1 MLNKEETLS
10 TLQAFNQYVIK
21 QARENLLKGG
31 QHGTNNVSKKLSDSL
46 KSTEKVNPNS
56 IESYIEMAD
65 HGKFL
70 DLGVKGKV
78 SGQRAPNSPFKF
90 GSGKGK
96 PGGLTEGIRGWVK
109 ARRFQFRQRNAD
121 GKSTGKF
128 MSYEQTA
135 QLITRSI
142 YLKGT
147 KPTLFFSKPFAK
159 GFESLPDELI
169 KAYGLDIES
178 FLKFTLKE

>member
-1 MLNKEETLS
+1 MLNKTETLN
-10 TLQAFNQYVIK
+10 TLQAFNKYVIK
-21 QARENLLKGG
+21 QARTNLTKGDK
-31 QHGTNNVSKKLSDSL
+31 NVTKELYDSL
-46 KSTEKVNPNS
+46 KATSKVNPNS
-56 IESYIEMAD
+56 IENYIEMAD

-78 SGQRAPNSPFKF
+78 SSAKAPNSPFKF
-90 GSGKGK
+90 GSGTGK

-109 ARRFQFRQRNAD
+109 ARRIQFRSREN
-121 GKSTGKF
+121 GRF
-128 MSYEQTA
+128 MSYEQTT

-159 GFESLPDELI
+159 GFESLPEELI

-178 FLKFTLKE
+178 FLKFTLK

>member
-1 MLNKEETLS
+1 MLDKKETLT
-10 TLQAFNQYVIK
+10 TLQAFNTFVIK
-21 QARENLLKGG
+21 EARENLLKGG
-31 QHGTNNVSKKLSDSL
+31 KYGTNNVTKKLTDSL
-46 KSTEKVNPNS
+46 KATSKVNPNS
-56 IESYIEMAD
+56 IENYIEMAD

-78 SGQRAPNSPFKF
+78 SSQRAPNSPFKF
-90 GSGKGK
+90 GSGTGK

-109 ARRFQFRQRNAD
+109 ARRFQFRKRNAD
-121 GKSTGKF
+121 GTSSGKF

-147 KPTLFFSKPFAK
+147 KPTLFFSKPFAE
-159 GFESLPDELI
+159 GFKSLPDELI

-178 FLKFTLKE
+178 FMKFTLNK

>member
-1 MLNKEETLS
+1 MLNKTETLN
-10 TLQAFNQYVIK
+10 TLQAFNKYVIQ
-21 QARENLLKGG
+21 QARTNLTKG
-31 QHGTNNVSKKLSDSL
+31 NKNVTKELYDSL
-46 KSTEKVNPNS
+46 KATSKVTPNS
-56 IESYIEMAD
+56 IENYIEMAD

-78 SGQRAPNSPFKF
+78 SSQRAPNSPFKF
-90 GSGKGK
+90 GSGTGK

-109 ARRFQFRQRNAD
+109 ARRFQFKNRE
-121 GKSTGKF
+121 TGKF

-178 FLKFTLKE
+178 FMKFTLNK

>member
-1 MLNKEETLS
+1 MLNNTETLN
-10 TLQAFNQYVIK
+10 TLEAFNKYVIK
-21 QARENLLKGG
+21 QARTNLTKG
-31 QHGTNNVSKKLSDSL
+31 NKNVSKKLYDSL
-46 KSTEKVNPNS
+46 KATTKVNPNS
-56 IESYIEMAD
+56 IENYIEMEQY
-65 HGKFL
+65 GQFL

-90 GSGKGK
+90 GSGTGK

-109 ARRFQFRQRNAD
+109 ARRFQFKNREN
-121 GKSTGKF
+121 GKF

-169 KAYGLDIES
+169 KAYGLDIET
-178 FLKFTLKE
+178 FMKFTLKE

>member
-1 MLNKEETLS
+1 MLDKKETLT
-10 TLQAFNQYVIK
+10 TLQAFNAFVIK
-21 QARENLLKGG
+21 EAKQNLMKGG
-31 QHGTNNVSKKLSDSL
+31 EHGTNNVTKKLTDSL
-46 KSTEKVNPNS
+46 KAQTKVNPNS
-56 IESYIEMAD
+56 ISNYIEMEEY
-65 HGKFL
+65 GKFL

-78 SGQRAPNSPFKF
+78 SSQRAPNSPFKF
-90 GSGKGK
+90 GSGTGN

-109 ARRFQFRQRNAD
+109 ARRIQFRSRES
-121 GKSTGKF
+121 GRF
-128 MSYEQTA
+128 MSYEQTTK
-135 QLITRSI
+135 LIIRSI

-178 FLKFTLKE
+178 FMKFTLKE

>member
-1 MLNKEETLS
+1 MLNKTETLN
-10 TLQAFNQYVIK
+10 TLQAFNKYVIQ
-21 QARENLLKGG
+21 QARTNLTKG
-31 QHGTNNVSKKLSDSL
+31 NKNVSKKLYDSL
-46 KSTEKVNPNS
+46 KAQTKVSPNS
-56 IESYIEMAD
+56 IENYIEMEQY
-65 HGKFL
+65 GQFL

-78 SGQRAPNSPFKF
+78 SSQRAPNSPFKY
-90 GSGKGK
+90 GSGTGK
-96 PGGLTEGIRGWVK
+96 KGGLTEGIRGWVK
-109 ARRFQFRQRNAD
+109 ARRFQFKNRE
-121 GKSTGKF
+121 TGKF

-159 GFESLPDELI
+159 GFESLPEELI

>member
-1 MLNKEETLS
+1 MLNKTETLT
-10 TLQAFNQYVIK
+10 TLQAFNKYVIQ
-21 QARENLLKGG
+21 QARTNLTKGDK
-31 QHGTNNVSKKLSDSL
+31 NVSKTLYDSL
-46 KSTEKVNPNS
+46 KAQTKVSQNS
-56 IESYIEMAD
+56 IENYIEMERY
-65 HGKFL
+65 GQFL

-78 SGQRAPNSPFKF
+78 SSQRAPNSPFKY
-90 GSGKGK
+90 GSGTGK
-96 PGGLTEGIRGWVK
+96 KGGLTEGIRGWVK
-109 ARRFQFRQRNAD
+109 ARRFQFKNRE
-121 GKSTGKF
+121 TGKF

-147 KPTLFFSKPFAK
+147 KPTLFFSKPFEK
-159 GFESLPDELI
+159 GFESLPEELI

>member
-1 MLNKEETLS
+1 MLNNAETLN
-10 TLQAFNQYVIK
+10 TLEAFNKYVIK
-21 QARENLLKGG
+21 QARTNLTKG
-31 QHGTNNVSKKLSDSL
+31 NKNVSKKLYDSL
-46 KSTEKVNPNS
+46 KATTKVNPNS
-56 IESYIEMAD
+56 IENYIEMEQY
-65 HGKFL
+65 GQFL
-70 DLGVKGKV
+70 DLGVKGKI

-90 GSGKGK
+90 GNGTGKK
-96 PGGLTEGIRGWVK
+96 GGLTEGIRGWVK
-109 ARRFQFRQRNAD
+109 ARRFQFKNRE
-121 GKSTGKF
+121 TGKF
-128 MSYEQTA
+128 MSYEQTS

-178 FLKFTLKE
+178 FMKFTLKE

>member
-1 MLNKEETLS
+1 MLNKTETLT
-10 TLQAFNQYVIK
+10 TLQAFNKYVIQ
-21 QARENLLKGG
+21 QARTNLTKG
-31 QHGTNNVSKKLSDSL
+31 NKNVTKELYDSL
-46 KSTEKVNPNS
+46 KATSKVNPNS
-56 IESYIEMAD
+56 IENYIEMAD

-78 SGQRAPNSPFKF
+78 SSQRAPNSPFKF
-90 GSGKGK
+90 GSGTGK

-109 ARRFQFRQRNAD
+109 ARRFQFKNRE
-121 GKSTGKF
+121 TGKF

-147 KPTLFFSKPFAK
+147 KPTLFFSKPFAQ
-159 GFESLPDELI
+159 GFKSLPDELI

-178 FLKFTLKE
+178 FMKFTLNK

>member
-1 MLNKEETLS
+1 MLNKTETLN
-10 TLQAFNQYVIK
+10 TLEAFNKYVIK
-21 QARENLLKGG
+21 QARTNLTKG
-31 QHGTNNVSKKLSDSL
+31 NKNVTKELYDSL
-46 KSTEKVNPNS
+46 KSTSKVNPNS
-56 IESYIEMAD
+56 IENYIEMAD

-78 SGQRAPNSPFKF
+78 SSQRAPNSPFKF
-90 GSGKGK
+90 GSGTGK
-96 PGGLTEGIRGWVK
+96 KGGLTEGIRGWVK
-109 ARRFQFRQRNAD
+109 ARRFQFKNRE
-121 GKSTGKF
+121 TGKF

-147 KPTLFFSKPFAK
+147 KPTLFFSKPFAN

-178 FLKFTLKE
+178 FLKFTLNK

>member
-1 MLNKEETLS
+1 MLNNTETLN
-10 TLQAFNQYVIK
+10 TLESFNKYVIK
-21 QARENLLKGG
+21 QARTNLTKG
-31 QHGTNNVSKKLSDSL
+31 NKNVSKKLYDSL
-46 KSTEKVNPNS
+46 KATTKVNPNS
-56 IESYIEMAD
+56 IENYIEMEQY
-65 HGKFL
+65 GQFL
-70 DLGVKGKV
+70 DLGVKGKI

-90 GSGKGK
+90 GSGTGK

-109 ARRFQFRQRNAD
+109 ARRFQFKNRE
-121 GKSTGKF
+121 TGKF

-178 FLKFTLKE
+178 FMKFTLKE

>member
-1 MLNKEETLS
+1 MLNSTETLN
-10 TLQAFNQYVIK
+10 TLEAFNKYVIK
-21 QARENLLKGG
+21 QARTNLTKG
-31 QHGTNNVSKKLSDSL
+31 NKNVSKTLYDSL
-46 KSTEKVNPNS
+46 KATTKVNPNS
-56 IESYIEMAD
+56 IENYIEMEQY
-65 HGKFL
+65 GQFL

-90 GSGKGK
+90 GNGTGKK
-96 PGGLTEGIRGWVK
+96 GGLTEGIRGWVK
-109 ARRFQFRQRNAD
+109 ARRFQFKNRD
-121 GKSTGKF
+121 TGKF

-178 FLKFTLKE
+178 FMKFTLNK

>member
-1 MLNKEETLS
+1 MLNKTETLT
-10 TLQAFNQYVIK
+10 TLQAFNEFVIK
-21 QARENLLKGG
+21 EAKQNLMKGG

-46 KSTEKVNPNS
+46 KAQTKVNPNS
-56 IESYIEMAD
+56 ISNYIEMED
-65 HGKFL
+65 YGKFL

-78 SGQRAPNSPFKF
+78 SSQRAPNSPFKF

-109 ARRFQFRQRNAD
+109 ARRFQFRKRDSD

-159 GFESLPDELI
+159 GFESLPEELI

-178 FLKFTLKE
+178 FMKFTLNK

>member
-1 MLNKEETLS
+1 MLNKTETLN
-10 TLQAFNQYVIK
+10 TLQAFNKYVIQ
-21 QARENLLKGG
+21 QARTNLTKG
-31 QHGTNNVSKKLSDSL
+31 NKNVTKELYDSL
-46 KSTEKVNPNS
+46 KAISKVNPNS
-56 IESYIEMAD
+56 IENYIEMAD

-78 SGQRAPNSPFKF
+78 SSAKAPNSPFKF
-90 GSGKGK
+90 GSGTGK

-109 ARRFQFRQRNAD
+109 ARRFQFRNRE
-121 GKSTGKF
+121 TGKF

-178 FLKFTLKE
+178 FMKFTLKE

>member
-1 MLNKEETLS
+1 MLNKTETLT
-10 TLQAFNQYVIK
+10 TLQAFNEFVIK
-21 QARENLLKGG
+21 EAKQNLMKGG

-46 KSTEKVNPNS
+46 KAQTKVNPNS
-56 IESYIEMAD
+56 IENYIEMEQY
-65 HGKFL
+65 GQFL
-70 DLGVKGKV
+70 DLGVRGKV
-78 SGQRAPNSPFKF
+78 SSQRAPNSPFKY

-109 ARRFQFRQRNAD
+109 ARRFQFRKRNAD

>member
-1 MLNKEETLS
+1 MLNNTETLN
-10 TLQAFNQYVIK
+10 TLEAFNKYVIK
-21 QARENLLKGG
+21 QARTNLTKG
-31 QHGTNNVSKKLSDSL
+31 NKNVSKKLYDSL
-46 KSTEKVNPNS
+46 KATTKVNPNS
-56 IESYIEMAD
+56 IENYIEMEQY
-65 HGKFL
+65 GQFL

-90 GSGKGK
+90 GSGTGK
-96 PGGLTEGIRGWVK
+96 KGGLTEGIRGWVK
-109 ARRFQFRQRNAD
+109 ARRFQFKNRD
-121 GKSTGKF
+121 TGKF

-178 FLKFTLKE
+178 FMKFTLNK

>member
-1 MLNKEETLS
+1 MLNSTETLN
-10 TLQAFNQYVIK
+10 TLQAFNKYVIQ
-21 QARENLLKGG
+21 QARTNLTKG
-31 QHGTNNVSKKLSDSL
+31 NKNVTKELYDSL
-46 KSTEKVNPNS
+46 KATTKVNPNS
-56 IESYIEMAD
+56 ISNYIEMED
-65 HGKFL
+65 YGKFL

-78 SGQRAPNSPFKF
+78 SSQRAPNSPFKF

-109 ARRFQFRQRNAD
+109 ARRIQFRSIESGR
-121 GKSTGKF
+121 F
-128 MSYEQTA
+128 MSYEQTTK
-135 QLITRSI
+135 LITRSI

-169 KAYGLDIES
+169 KAYGLDLES
-178 FLKFTLKE
+178 FMKFTLK

>member
-1 MLNKEETLS
+1 MLDKKETLT
-10 TLQAFNQYVIK
+10 TLQAFNKYVIQ
-21 QARENLLKGG
+21 QARTNLTKG
-31 QHGTNNVSKKLSDSL
+31 NKNVSKKLYDSL
-46 KSTEKVNPNS
+46 KAQTKVNPNS
-56 IESYIEMAD
+56 IENYIEMEQY
-65 HGKFL
+65 GQFL

-78 SGQRAPNSPFKF
+78 SSQRAPNSPFKY
-90 GSGKGK
+90 GSGTGK
-96 PGGLTEGIRGWVK
+96 KGGLTEGIRGWVK
-109 ARRFQFRQRNAD
+109 ARRFQFKNRE
-121 GKSTGKF
+121 TGKF

-147 KPTLFFSKPFAK
+147 KPTLFFSKPFED
-159 GFESLPDELI
+159 GFKLLPDELI

>member
-1 MLNKEETLS
+1 MLNNTETLN
-10 TLQAFNQYVIK
+10 TLQAFNKYVIQ
-21 QARENLLKGG
+21 QARTNLTKG
-31 QHGTNNVSKKLSDSL
+31 NKNVSKKLYDSL
-46 KSTEKVNPNS
+46 KAQTKVSPNS
-56 IESYIEMAD
+56 IENYIEMEQY
-65 HGKFL
+65 GQFL

-78 SGQRAPNSPFKF
+78 SSQRAPNSPFKY
-90 GSGKGK
+90 GSGTGK
-96 PGGLTEGIRGWVK
+96 KGGLTEGIRGWVK
-109 ARRFQFRQRNAD
+109 ARRFQFKNRE
-121 GKSTGKF
+121 TGKF

-159 GFESLPDELI
+159 GFESLPEELI

-178 FLKFTLKE
+178 FLKFTLNK

>member
-1 MLNKEETLS
+1 MLNKTETLT
-10 TLQAFNQYVIK
+10 TLQAFNEFVIK
-21 QARENLLKGG
+21 EAKQNLMKGG

-46 KSTEKVNPNS
+46 KAVSKVNPNS
-56 IESYIEMAD
+56 IENYIEMEQY
-65 HGKFL
+65 GQFL

-78 SGQRAPNSPFKF
+78 SSQRAPNSPFKY
-90 GSGKGK
+90 GSGTGK
-96 PGGLTEGIRGWVK
+96 KGGLTEGIRGWVK
-109 ARRFQFRQRNAD
+109 ARRFQFKNRE
-121 GKSTGKF
+121 TGKF

-147 KPTLFFSKPFAK
+147 KPTLFFSKPFEK
-159 GFESLPDELI
+159 GFENLPEELI

>member
-1 MLNKEETLS
+1 ME
-10 TLQAFNQYVIK
+10 QY
-21 QARENLLKGG
+21 G
-31 QHGTNNVSKKLSDSL
+31 Q
-46 KSTEKVNPNS
+46 
-56 IESYIEMAD
+56 
-65 HGKFL
+65 FL

-78 SGQRAPNSPFKF
+78 SSQRAPNSPFKY
-90 GSGKGK
+90 GSGTGK
-96 PGGLTEGIRGWVK
+96 KGGLTEGIRGWVK
-109 ARRFQFRQRNAD
+109 ARRFQFKNRE
-121 GKSTGKF
+121 TGKF

-178 FLKFTLKE
+178 FLKFTLNK

>member
-1 MLNKEETLS
+1 MLDKKETLS
-10 TLQAFNQYVIK
+10 TLQAFNKYVIK
-21 QARENLLKGG
+21 QSRTNLTKGKK
-31 QHGTNNVSKKLSDSL
+31 NVSKSLYNSL

-70 DLGVKGKV
+70 DLGVKGKF
-78 SGQRAPNSPFKF
+78 SSQRAPNSPFKF
-90 GSGKGK
+90 GSGTGK

-109 ARRFQFRQRNAD
+109 ARRFQFKNRE
-121 GKSTGKF
+121 TGKF

-135 QLITRSI
+135 QLIIRSI
-142 YLKGT
+142 WTKGT
-147 KPTLFFSKPFAK
+147 KPTRFFSKPFED
-159 GFESLPDELI
+159 GFKKLPEELV
-169 KAYGLDIES
+169 KAYGLDVES